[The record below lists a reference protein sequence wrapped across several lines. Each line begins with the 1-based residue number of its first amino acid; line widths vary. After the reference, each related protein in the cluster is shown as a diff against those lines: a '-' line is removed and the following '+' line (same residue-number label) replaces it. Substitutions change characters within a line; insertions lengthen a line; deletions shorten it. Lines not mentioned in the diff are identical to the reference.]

1 MDNSWDTVVRIIMPS
16 NQAQKMVFAADCT
29 TVEELIKKIFESERG
44 TFALN
49 LVAKPF
55 ELGDRVWLF
64 LDDMEE
70 IESTRF
76 SLLEDGSV
84 ENYDRNVIHGISY

>member
-1 MDNSWDTVVRIIMPS
+1 MPS
-16 NQAQKMVFAADCT
+16 NQTQKRLFVADCT

-49 LVAKPF
+49 LEAKPF

-76 SLLEDGSV
+76 SLLEDWSV